1 MTATHS
7 TGYRVLVVGF
17 EKALVRHFSVFLKIF
32 EYKVVDTALSVG
44 EAFRKAQA
52 NPPDILIVMALLPE
66 MSGVDVGLRIS
77 RQSRRSVLFV
87 AAMDTQDFEH
97 TLEQLRGQG
106 SVCMFLPLPFE
117 NSDLLDKLKGAVK
130 NQQPHRFK
138 ISVYRRPSFSRRI
151 DSNRAKA

>member
-17 EKALVRHFSVFLKIF
+17 EKALVRYFSVFLKVF

-44 EAFRKAQA
+44 ETFRKAQA

-77 RQSRRSVLFV
+77 RQSRCSVLFV
-87 AAMDTQDFEH
+87 AAMDGYPRFRTH
-97 TLEQLRGQG
+97 AGAASPTRLRAHV
-106 SVCMFLPLPFE
+106 SAAAIRKFRL
-117 NSDLLDKLKGAVK
+117 A
-130 NQQPHRFK
+130 R
-138 ISVYRRPSFSRRI
+138 
-151 DSNRAKA
+151 